1 MGKRYRHISLEERD
15 RIAEMKS
22 LGHTVTEIAEA
33 LRRSKS
39 TLSRELR
46 RNATPAY
53 KVYLSHRA
61 HERAVTRKQEA
72 GSRPR
77 LKNEQ
82 IVTYVRS
89 KLEQGLSPELIA
101 GRIGLEHSGL
111 GISHE
116 AIYQYIY
123 HPKTAGGGFLAKGRG
138 ELIGHLVRGHRK
150 RKTKGIGRRER
161 KTKIPN
167 RIPIEERP
175 ISVENRS
182 RFGHWE
188 GDSLV
193 SRKSLAALNSLVE
206 RKSRLLLLTRLE
218 RKSAELTA
226 DTVIRRLQEFPEKAR
241 RTLTLDNGTENA
253 QHEAITDAIGMQCYF
268 ARPYASW
275 QRGTNESVNG
285 LVRRYFPKGTNFSK
299 ITDEQVAKVESLIN
313 NRPRKCLGYKTP
325 LEVASAFVALRP

>member
-1 MGKRYRHISLEERD
+1 MEKGYRHISLEERD

-22 LGHTVTEIAEA
+22 LGQTVTEMAMA
-33 LRRSKS
+33 LGRSKS

-77 LKNEQ
+77 LKSDQ
-82 IVTYVRS
+82 VVSYVRN

-101 GRIGLEHSGL
+101 GRIELEQTGLS
-111 GISHE
+111 ISHE

-123 HPKTAGGGFLAKGRG
+123 HPKTEGRA
-138 ELIGHLVRGHRK
+138 ELIGLLVRGHRK
-150 RKTKGIGRRER
+150 RKSKGIGRKER

-167 RIPIEERP
+167 RIPIEDRP
-175 ISVENRS
+175 LSVENRS

-206 RKSRLLLLTRLE
+206 RKSRLLLLTRLH
-218 RKSAELTA
+218 RKTAALTTDA
-226 DTVIRRLQEFPEKAR
+226 VILRLQELPEKVR

-253 QHEAITDAIGMQCYF
+253 QHEAITEAIGIQCYF

-313 NRPRKCLGYKTP
+313 NRPRKCLAYKTP

>member
-1 MGKRYRHISLEERD
+1 MGKKYRHISLEERD
-15 RIAEMKS
+15 RITEMKA

-33 LRRSKS
+33 LGRSKS

-61 HERAVTRKQEA
+61 HERAITRKQEA

-82 IVTYVRS
+82 VVSYVRS
-89 KLEQGLSPELIA
+89 KLKQGLSPELIA
-101 GRIGLEHSGL
+101 GRIRLEHSGL

-123 HPKTAGGGFLAKGRG
+123 HPKTEGRA
-138 ELIGHLVRGHRK
+138 ELIGYLVRGHRK

-206 RKSRLLLLTRLE
+206 RKSRLLFLTKLK
-218 RKSAELTA
+218 RKSAELTT
-226 DTVIRRLQEFPEKAR
+226 DTVIRRLHDLPEKAR

-253 QHEAITDAIGMQCYF
+253 QHEVITDAIGMQCYF

-285 LVRRYFPKGTNFSK
+285 LVRRYFPKGTDFSK
-299 ITDEQVAKVESLIN
+299 ITDKQVAKVESIIN

-325 LEVASAFVALRP
+325 LEVASTFVALRP